1 MGQPE
6 ETWRFPIAFLLHSPY
21 TYTVISRSRYC
32 NVGAIAKM
40 LGEETGMAPGAENI
54 LDLRA
59 TLIVSSAKQAV
70 I

>member
-1 MGQPE
+1 
-6 ETWRFPIAFLLHSPY
+6 
-21 TYTVISRSRYC
+21 VISRSRYR
-32 NVGAIAKM
+32 NVGVIAEV
-40 LGEETGMAPGAENI
+40 LGEETGVAPGAENI

>member
-1 MGQPE
+1 
-6 ETWRFPIAFLLHSPY
+6 
-21 TYTVISRSRYC
+21 
-32 NVGAIAKM
+32 M

-70 I
+70 ISKAEATKGEAEGRVAF